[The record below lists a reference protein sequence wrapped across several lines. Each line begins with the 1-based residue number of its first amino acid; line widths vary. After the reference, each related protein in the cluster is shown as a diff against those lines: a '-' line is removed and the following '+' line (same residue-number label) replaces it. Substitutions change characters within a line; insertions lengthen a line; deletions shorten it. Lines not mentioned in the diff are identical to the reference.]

1 MNSGNGRQMT
11 DRIVRRT
18 HWKRRLPALAAMVIP
33 CALSATD
40 LPAGSRAAA
49 EAPARVA
56 TGAASAAERIAV
68 NAPPAV
74 AASLEIPRLSGRGLL
89 RWFGLRVYEATLWVP
104 ATGFDP
110 SRPLKSAFVLDLRY
124 ERALDGAAIAETSA
138 KEMARLG
145 MGTPAR
151 RDEWRD
157 ALRRILPDVRAG
169 DRLTGVHQPGRP
181 VRFFRNDTPI
191 GTVEDPEFGAAF
203 FSIWLDA
210 QTAAPELRSALLAG
224 GARPGSAGR
233 QP

>member
-1 MNSGNGRQMT
+1 MT
-11 DRIVRRT
+11 NHTVRPT
-18 HWKRRLPALAAMVIP
+18 HRKLLLPALIAMVIP
-33 CALSATD
+33 CTLSATD
-40 LPAGSRAAA
+40 LPAGSRASA
-49 EAPARVA
+49 EA
-56 TGAASAAERIAV
+56 SARIAAGPAPAPDRID
-68 NAPPAV
+68 APPAV
-74 AASLEIPRLSGRGLL
+74 ASSLEIPRLAGRGLL

-110 SRPLKSAFVLDLRY
+110 SRPLQSAFALDLRY
-124 ERALDGAAIAETSA
+124 ERALEGAAIAETSA

-157 ALRRILPDVRAG
+157 ALRRILPDIRAG

-191 GTVEDPEFGAAF
+191 GAVEDPEFGTAF

-210 QTAAPELRSALLAG
+210 QTAAPELRSALLRG
-224 GARPGSAGR
+224 GLRPGSAGR